1 MNAIEKK
8 LNDEIRRLKSDFYV
22 VQIGAN
28 DGSHVDHIFNQIK
41 NHKMSAVLVEPVKHL
56 FERLKQNYG
65 NVSNLHFENS
75 AIGKETGT
83 IDFYQFP
90 EHLESDPG
98 FPKWATGMGSILE
111 PFNSAGHANLKKKNF
126 QMEKVKTSSLTLED
140 LIKKYNIQKI
150 DLLQI
155 DAEGYDGEILSNLS
169 ETSIKPKFIRYE
181 DKHINTVFKQN
192 MVEMSSS
199 DLEKFLVKL
208 GYEVSEQNPREP
220 DRVCM
225 LT

>member
-1 MNAIEKK
+1 M
-8 LNDEIRRLKSDFYV
+8 
-22 VQIGAN
+22 
-28 DGSHVDHIFNQIK
+28 
-41 NHKMSAVLVEPVKHL
+41 
-56 FERLKQNYG
+56 
-65 NVSNLHFENS
+65 
-75 AIGKETGT
+75 
-83 IDFYQFP
+83 
-90 EHLESDPG
+90 
-98 FPKWATGMGSILE
+98 
-111 PFNSAGHANLKKKNF
+111 
-126 QMEKVKTSSLTLED
+126 
-140 LIKKYNIQKI
+140 IKKYNIQKI

-208 GYEVSEQNPREP
+208 GYEVSEKNPREP